1 MHIPCA
7 SNALSRHAVYALR
20 VEIQQY
26 QNSLHTDNRSM
37 QNQRLL
43 VERSARHDLT
53 PDLVP

>member
-1 MHIPCA
+1 
-7 SNALSRHAVYALR
+7 VYALR